1 MRKNLL
7 VIVSAVALCL
17 GAIGIAIPAV
27 SLAATHNIPQGLV
40 TLGAI
45 CFFTGLVLA
54 AASWIAGMVQA
65 ARRTEWGWLVAIA
78 VLNAPGALAYGI
90 ARARATA

>member
-1 MRKNLL
+1 MASWASRSGSATISMA
-7 VIVSAVALCL
+7 VIL
-17 GAIGIAIPAV
+17 P
-27 SLAATHNIPQGLV
+27 
-40 TLGAI
+40 
-45 CFFTGLVLA
+45 

-65 ARRTEWGWLVAIA
+65 ARHTEWGWLVAIA